1 MKLSP
6 NEIIQGEGVTQT
18 KKNTLA
24 WVGKTEPG
32 SSWRKLS
39 YRTGMGKAWRLWPLN
54 FRHECNAK
62 LGKNKKK
69 RKRKRRRRRKRRGTT
84 QRQQHGQP
92 VLMKSFQDL
101 SQHSVGS
108 LFWMPLW
115 LNILQE
121 RRKWVICSQPESP
134 VLPKC
139 GVTVCKALPD
149 RLLNETPSTRPIH
162 ITW

>member
-1 MKLSP
+1 MKLFREKEWPRQRKTLWLGLVRQSQEAHGENFPIGRGWEKHEDCDHWISGMSAMP
-6 NEIIQGEGVTQT
+6 N
-18 KKNTLA
+18 
-24 WVGKTEPG
+24 WGKI
-32 SSWRKLS
+32 
-39 YRTGMGKAWRLWPLN
+39 
-54 FRHECNAK
+54 
-62 LGKNKKK
+62 KKK